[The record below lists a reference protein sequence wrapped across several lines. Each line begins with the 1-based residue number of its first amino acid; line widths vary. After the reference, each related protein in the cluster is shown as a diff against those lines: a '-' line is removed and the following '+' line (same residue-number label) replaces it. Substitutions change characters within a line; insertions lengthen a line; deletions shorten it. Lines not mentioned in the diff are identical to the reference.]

1 MDNFILVF
9 YKNEFDF
16 NLNKS
21 EVKELGF
28 LTDDDI
34 NYMYDWSRINEMDD
48 VDDQIEEVKDND
60 N

>member
-16 NLNKS
+16 NLINS